1 MKVFDN
7 YTITILHK
15 TIKHIYIMQER
26 TGKYLGNHFETLLNI
41 IITYVQKT
49 WHLVSRGPCFC
60 LGASLKFGSHMVR
73 FWSQRVNYKRQNKDL
88 QRPRDYVFC
97 RYDYQCTYVLYI
109 LYKYLFSIEINNIH
123 SVAKLKSS
131 LLYVQYSILKSHYCI
146 LLY

>member
-49 WHLVSRGPCFC
+49 WHLVSREPCFC

-88 QRPRDYVFC
+88 
-97 RYDYQCTYVLYI
+97 
-109 LYKYLFSIEINNIH
+109 
-123 SVAKLKSS
+123 
-131 LLYVQYSILKSHYCI
+131 
-146 LLY
+146 